1 MQRSPDFYKKRTI
14 EKTPNFAKII
24 LITCTSHRQNFS
36 AMACFRLEL
45 LGYAFIH
52 ILYIYAL
59 FQKLIKTEQTI
70 EKSPNFQPILF
81 NFQTSFSQN
90 INVVPAFVLKL
101 LGFVF
106 YTYTIILCFFR
117 N

>member
-14 EKTPNFAKII
+14 EKIPNFAKII
-24 LITCTSHRQNFS
+24 LITCASHRPNFN
-36 AMACFRLEL
+36 AIAYFLLEL
-45 LGYAFIH
+45 LGFAFIH

-70 EKSPNFQPILF
+70 EKSPKFQPILF

-90 INVVPAFVLKL
+90 INIAPSFVLEL